1 MHIIKKVLNSSV
13 VLVTDERGVERVL
26 LGRGIGYNRKA
37 GDPVPAEQADRVFVA
52 LDDVDHRNLV
62 ELLAQIPAEYVDLAR
77 SIVADAEESGLKLDP
92 HIYLTLTDHLHFAV
106 SRHRE
111 GLVVTNR
118 LAWEVRNVY
127 PSEYAIGLR
136 ALSLMRDR
144 LEVELPHQEAANI
157 AFHLVNAELGRP
169 AVDSM
174 RVIGLISAI
183 MTIVTN
189 AAAVSIDRDDL
200 HGSRFV
206 VHLQFFAERLFEDR
220 LLRSDEDFLFRTMHT
235 RYPRWLAVAER
246 VRSYVEQ
253 EHGVRIPDEE
263 VAYLAL
269 HIARAAEDTHPR

>member
-1 MHIIKKVLNSSV
+1 M
-13 VLVTDERGVERVL
+13 LVEDERGLERVL
-26 LGRGIGYNRKA
+26 LGRGIGFNRKA
-37 GDPVPAEQADRVFVA
+37 GEVVGPDQADRVFVG
-52 LDDVDHRNLV
+52 LDDADHRNLV

-77 SIVADAEESGLKLDP
+77 AIVADAEGSGLQLDP

-136 ALSLMRDR
+136 ALSLMRER
-144 LEVELPHQEAANI
+144 LDVELPHQEAANI

-169 AVDSM
+169 AVNSV
-174 RVIGLISAI
+174 RVVGLISSI

-189 AAAVSIDRDDL
+189 AAAISINRDDL

-206 VHLQFFAERLFEDR
+206 IHLQFFAERLFEDR
-220 LLRSDEDFLFRTMHT
+220 LLRGDEDFLFRTMST
-235 RYPRWLAVAER
+235 RYPRALAAAER

-253 EHGVRIPDEE
+253 EHEVRIPDEE

-269 HIARAAEDTHPR
+269 HIARASEDTLNR

>member
-1 MHIIKKVLNSSV
+1 MQIIKKVLNSSV
-13 VLVTDERGVERVL
+13 VLVADERGVERVL

-37 GDPVPAEQADRVFVA
+37 GEAAPADQADRVFVA
-52 LDDVDHRNLV
+52 LDDTDHRNLV
-62 ELLAQIPAEYVDLAR
+62 ELLAQIPADYIDLAR
-77 SIVADAEESGLKLDP
+77 AIVADAEDSGLKLDP

-136 ALSLMRDR
+136 GLSLMQER
-144 LEVELPHQEAANI
+144 LDVVLPHQEAANI

-206 VHLQFFAERLFEDR
+206 VHLQFFAERLFDDR
-220 LLRSDEDFLFRTMHT
+220 LLRSDEDFLFRTMST
-235 RYPRWLAVAER
+235 RYPRSLAVAER
-246 VRSYVEQ
+246 VRAYVEQ
-253 EHGVRIPDEE
+253 EHRVRIPDEE

-269 HIARAAEDTHPR
+269 HIARAAEHAGPG